1 MKYVADRVNYN
12 KNSIEHTYHISIYV
26 VIKLFKDHLMD
37 PKFSHKVGDVNKSRF
52 FIVLGVCPV
61 LCSGHG
67 QYGGGICHCE
77 EGWKGPECDVPEGD
91 CRIADCSGHGK
102 CVRGFCQCKPGWKG
116 NYLIPQ
122 RFTFPR
128 KSSAQN

>member
-1 MKYVADRVNYN
+1 M
-12 KNSIEHTYHISIYV
+12 HC
-26 VIKLFKDHLMD
+26 
-37 PKFSHKVGDVNKSRF
+37 
-52 FIVLGVCPV
+52 FIAGVCPV

-77 EGWKGPECDVPEGD
+77 ESWKGPECDIPEGD

-116 NYLIPQ
+116 NYFIPDRFYVCS
-122 RFTFPR
+122 RFTLLQSRDCFLRIVTVPV
-128 KSSAQN
+128 SAINFRLPHFF